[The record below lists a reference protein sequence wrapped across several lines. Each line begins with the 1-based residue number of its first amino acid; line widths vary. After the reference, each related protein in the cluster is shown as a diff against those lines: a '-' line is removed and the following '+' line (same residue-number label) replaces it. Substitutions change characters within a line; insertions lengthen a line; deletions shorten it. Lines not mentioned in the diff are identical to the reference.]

1 MRFARRLIFLMPAVT
16 LMFAL
21 PITPALAQPR
31 VLDELTPDNSVLL
44 LVDYQ
49 GQFACRSGDPAAA

>member
-1 MRFARRLIFLMPAVT
+1 
-16 LMFAL
+16 MFAL

-31 VLDELTPDNSVLL
+31 VLDELTPDKSVLL

-49 GQFACRSGDPAAA
+49 GSLHA

>member
-1 MRFARRLIFLMPAVT
+1 MRFARRLIFLTPAVT
-16 LMFAL
+16 VMFAL

-44 LVDYQ
+44 LIDYQ
-49 GQFACRSGDPAAA
+49 GQFACLKR

>member
-1 MRFARRLIFLMPAVT
+1 MKLARRLMFLLPAVT
-16 LMFAL
+16 LMYAL

-44 LVDYQ
+44 LIDYE
-49 GQFACRSGDPAAA
+49 GQFACLKR